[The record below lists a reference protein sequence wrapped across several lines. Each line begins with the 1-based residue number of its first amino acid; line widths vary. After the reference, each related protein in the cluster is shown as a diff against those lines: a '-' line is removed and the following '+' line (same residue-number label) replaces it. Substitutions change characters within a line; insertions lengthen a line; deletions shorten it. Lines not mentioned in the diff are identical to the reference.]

1 MAANLG
7 YMVIRGSQPGPFFK
21 YKDRNDQGP
30 LCTGDTS
37 GTICNELEL
46 HLYAGH
52 SFRIGAATT
61 AAEKGIQDSLI
72 KTLGRWG
79 NTAYMLYIRTS
90 RETLCKVTGLK
101 YTHIKIFCHTCH
113 CLIPASFV
121 ALSAK
126 QSACYSRTL
135 LLASMLPGILV

>member
-21 YKDRNDQGP
+21 YKDRNDQGL

-37 GTICNELEL
+37 GTVCNELEL

-52 SFRIGAATT
+52 SFRIGAVTT

-72 KTLGRWG
+72 KHWGDGR
-79 NTAYMLYIRTS
+79 AQ
-90 RETLCKVTGLK
+90 
-101 YTHIKIFCHTCH
+101 HTCCTSERH
-113 CLIPASFV
+113 GKR
-121 ALSAK
+121 SA
-126 QSACYSRTL
+126 R
-135 LLASMLPGILV
+135 